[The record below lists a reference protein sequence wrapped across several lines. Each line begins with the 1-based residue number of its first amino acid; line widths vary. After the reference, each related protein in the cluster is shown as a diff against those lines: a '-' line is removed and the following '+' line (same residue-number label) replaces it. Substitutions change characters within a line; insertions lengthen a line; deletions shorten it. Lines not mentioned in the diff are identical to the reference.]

1 MRRLF
6 GLLLV
11 AAVCGAA
18 FVLAAATGDGV
29 KTLKT
34 YDIVVDNAFGL
45 VEGGDLKIGGVK
57 AGQTTGFRLTRSE
70 PYRTIVT
77 AEVSEPGF
85 ASLRTDAECEVRAQS
100 LIGEYFVDC
109 DLGEDKT
116 ELKDGG
122 QVPVENTA
130 STIPPD
136 LINNVMRRPYRERFR
151 LILSELGT
159 GLAGRP
165 EDLNEVIRRAH
176 PSLREL
182 TETLAILRRQNT
194 IISDFIRD
202 ADTVSAAVEPFKEDV
217 ARWANESEDVAS
229 IQASRSEQLGRYY
242 NKLPEF
248 LDELRPT
255 LAELEATA
263 DEQIPTLQ
271 RLQSAAP
278 DLQRFLEAAQPF
290 ARNTRGAL
298 GPLGR
303 FSDAGSSAIGES
315 REEIAELRRLARLA
329 PRLAKPLRQF
339 LQTIDDRKRS
349 TENDPQA
356 ASVAPPAPDK
366 TAYKRG
372 QGFTGME
379 GLFNYFYQQTLAIN
393 ATDELGHLLR
403 IVLIAGGPCAGYSA
417 DPTPE
422 EIKQCNSW
430 LGPNQPGVD
439 GQAEPTSPAD
449 EVQPAPPGPGGPS
462 SVRSG
467 QRTRGAAEPEAPP
480 APGERDLSK
489 PQITLPDGVRK
500 LLGGLR
506 GPKPAPVPQNLPV
519 PGGESAPKVRSGAGT
534 PFRRAPDPAISGLL
548 DYLLAP

>member
-1 MRRLF
+1 MRRLL
-6 GLLLV
+6 GILLV
-11 AAVCGAA
+11 VGVCGVA
-18 FVLAAATGDGV
+18 FVLAGAKGEGS
-29 KTLKT
+29 KTLKS

-57 AGQTTGFRLTRSE
+57 AGQTSGFRLTKSE

-77 AEVSEPGF
+77 ADVTEPGF

-122 QVPVENTA
+122 TVPVENTA

-136 LINNVMRRPYRERFR
+136 LINNVMRKPYRERFR

-229 IQASRSEQLGRYY
+229 IQATRSEELGRYY

-248 LDELRPT
+248 LAELEPT
-255 LAELEATA
+255 LAELETTA
-263 DEQIPTLQ
+263 GEQIPTLQ

-278 DLQRFLEAAQPF
+278 DLRRFLVAAQPV

-298 GPLGR
+298 GPRGEL
-303 FSDAGSSAIGES
+303 SDAGSSAIGEP
-315 REEIAELRRLARLA
+315 RQEIRELRRLARLA
-329 PRLAKPLRQF
+329 PRLGKPLRQF
-339 LQTIDDRKRS
+339 LQALDDRRRS

-356 ASVAPPAPDK
+356 GLAAPPAPDK
-366 TAYKRG
+366 TAYRPG

-379 GLFNYFYQQTLAIN
+379 GLFNYFYFQTLGIN

-403 IVLIAGGPCAGYSA
+403 IVLIAGGPCAAYSA
-417 DPTPE
+417 SPTE
-422 EIKQCNSW
+422 DEIRECNSW
-430 LGPNQPGVD
+430 LGPNQPGVNAPE
-439 GQAEPTSPAD
+439 GAQPARASSREARTSPAAARRD
-449 EVQPAPPGPGGPS
+449 RERQ
-462 SVRSG
+462 RSTG
-467 QRTRGAAEPEAPP
+467 EPEAPP
-480 APGERDLSK
+480 TPGKRDLSK
-489 PQITLPDGVRK
+489 PQITLPEGVRK
-500 LLGGLR
+500 LLDDLR
-506 GPKPAPVPQNLPV
+506 GPKPLP
-519 PGGESAPKVRSGAGT
+519 APKAPSLPEDQSV
-534 PFRRAPDPAISGLL
+534 PAPDSGLL

>member
-1 MRRLF
+1 MRRVL

-11 AAVCGAA
+11 AGVCGVA
-18 FVLAAATGDGV
+18 FVLAAAKDEGD
-29 KTLKT
+29 KALKT

-57 AGQTTGFRLTRSE
+57 AGKTTGFRLTKSE

-77 AEVSEPGF
+77 AEVTEPGF

-109 DLGEDKT
+109 DLGGAKK
-116 ELKDGG
+116 ELPDGG
-122 QVPVENTA
+122 TVPVEQTA

-136 LINNVMRRPYRERFR
+136 LINNVMRRPYRERYR
-151 LILSELGT
+151 LIISELGT

-194 IISDFIRD
+194 IIRDFIRD

-229 IQASRSEQLGRYY
+229 IQASRSEELGRYY

-248 LDELRPT
+248 LAELRPT
-255 LAELEATA
+255 LAELETTA
-263 DEQIPTLQ
+263 GEQIPTLR

-278 DLQRFLEAAQPF
+278 DLKRFLEAAQPF

-298 GPLGR
+298 GPLGEL
-303 FSDAGSSAIGES
+303 SDAGSAAIGES
-315 REEIAELRRLARLA
+315 REEIRELRRLARLA
-329 PRLAKPLRQF
+329 PRLGKPLRQF
-339 LQTIDDRKRS
+339 LQTLDDRRRS

-356 ASVAPPAPDK
+356 GTVAPPAPDK
-366 TAYKRG
+366 TAYKSG

-379 GLFNYFYQQTLAIN
+379 GIFNYFYFQTLGIN
-393 ATDELGHLLR
+393 LTDELGHLLR
-403 IVLIAGGPCAGYSA
+403 IVLIAGGPCAPYSA
-417 DPTPE
+417 SPTPQ
-422 EIKQCNSW
+422 EIAECKSW
-430 LGPNQPGVD
+430 LGPHQPGVNAPD
-439 GQAEPTSPAD
+439 TSSGSNASARGSSPA
-449 EVQPAPPGPGGPS
+449 A
-462 SVRSG
+462 VRERER
-467 QRTRGAAEPEAPP
+467 QRSAGEPEAPP
-480 APGERDLSK
+480 TPGERDLSK
-489 PQITLPDGVRK
+489 PQITLPEGVRK
-500 LLGGLR
+500 LVDDLR
-506 GPKPAPVPQNLPV
+506 GTKAPAPVPQTPSV
-519 PGGESAPKVRSGAGT
+519 PQGQSAP
-534 PFRRAPDPAISGLL
+534 DSGLL

>member
-1 MRRLF
+1 MRRMLA
-6 GLLLV
+6 LLLV
-11 AAVCGAA
+11 AGVCGSA
-18 FVLAAATGDGV
+18 FVLAAANDEGTSA
-29 KTLKT
+29 LKT

-57 AGQTTGFRLTRSE
+57 AGQTTGFRLTKSE

-109 DLGEDKT
+109 DLGSDKT
-116 ELKDGG
+116 ELEDGG
-122 QVPVENTA
+122 TVPVENTA

-136 LINNVMRRPYRERFR
+136 LINNVMRKPYRERFR

-182 TETLAILRRQNT
+182 TETLAILRSQNT
-194 IISDFIRD
+194 IIRDFIRD

-229 IQASRSEQLGRYY
+229 IQATRSEELGRYY

-255 LAELEATA
+255 LAELETTA
-263 DEQIPTLQ
+263 SEQIPTLQ

-278 DLQRFLEAAQPF
+278 DLKRFLETAQPF

-298 GPLGR
+298 GPLGEL
-303 FSDAGSSAIGES
+303 SDAGSSAIGES
-315 REEIAELRRLARLA
+315 RQEIRELRRLARLA
-329 PRLAKPLRQF
+329 PRLGKPLRQF
-339 LQTIDDRKRS
+339 LQALDDRRRS

-356 ASVAPPAPDK
+356 GLVAPPAPDK
-366 TAYKRG
+366 TAYKSG

-379 GLFNYFYQQTLAIN
+379 GLFNYFYFQTLGIN
-393 ATDELGHLLR
+393 LTDELGHILR
-403 IVLIAGGPCAGYSA
+403 IVLIAGGPCAPYSA
-417 DPTPE
+417 SPTAA
-422 EIKQCNSW
+422 EIKECNSW
-430 LGPNQPGVD
+430 LGPNQPGVNAPE
-439 GQAEPTSPAD
+439 GAQPTRASATGSGPA
-449 EVQPAPPGPGGPS
+449 A
-462 SVRSG
+462 VRERER
-467 QRTRGAAEPEAPP
+467 QRSTGEPEAPP
-480 APGERDLSK
+480 TPGERDLSK
-489 PQITLPDGVRK
+489 PQVTLPDGVRK
-500 LLGGLR
+500 LLEDLR
-506 GPKPAPVPQNLPV
+506 GPKAVPAPPTPSVPDGQSV
-519 PGGESAPKVRSGAGT
+519 P
-534 PFRRAPDPAISGLL
+534 DSGLL

>member
-1 MRRLF
+1 MRRLLA
-6 GLLLV
+6 LLLV
-11 AAVCGAA
+11 AGVCGAA
-18 FVLAAATGDGV
+18 FVLAAASGDGA
-29 KTLKT
+29 KALKT

-45 VEGGDLKIGGVK
+45 VAGGDLKIGGVK
-57 AGQTTGFRLTRSE
+57 AGQTTGFRLTKSE

-100 LIGEYFVDC
+100 LIGEYFLDC

-122 QVPVENTA
+122 TVPVENTA

-182 TETLAILRRQNT
+182 TETLAILRSQNT
-194 IISDFIRD
+194 IIRDFIRD

-229 IQASRSEQLGRYY
+229 IQATRSEELGRYY

-248 LDELRPT
+248 LAELRPT

-263 DEQIPTLQ
+263 SEQIPTLQ

-278 DLQRFLEAAQPF
+278 DLQRFLETAQPF
-290 ARNTRGAL
+290 ARNTRRAL
-298 GPLGR
+298 GPLGELA
-303 FSDAGSSAIGES
+303 DAGSSAIAES
-315 REEIAELRRLARLA
+315 REEIAELRRLARFT
-329 PRLAKPLRQF
+329 PRLGKRLRQL
-339 LQTIDDRKRS
+339 LQTLDDRRRS
-349 TENDPQA
+349 TDNDPQA
-356 ASVAPPAPDK
+356 ASAAPPAPDK

-379 GLFNYFYQQTLAIN
+379 GIFNYFYYQTLAVN

-417 DPTPE
+417 SPTPA
-422 EIKQCNSW
+422 EIKECNSW
-430 LGPNQPGVD
+430 LGPNQPGVN
-439 GQAEPTSPAD
+439 TSEEGLAA
-449 EVQPAPPGPGGPS
+449 PAPS
-462 SVRSG
+462 SSSGADPAAARRDRERQRSTG
-467 QRTRGAAEPEAPP
+467 EPEAP
-480 APGERDLSK
+480 ATPGERDLSK
-489 PQITLPDGVRK
+489 PQVTLPEGVRD
-500 LLGGLR
+500 LLDELR
-506 GPKPAPVPQNLPV
+506 GPQETPSPQTPSVPDGQ
-519 PGGESAPKVRSGAGT
+519 SAP
-534 PFRRAPDPAISGLL
+534 DSGLL
-548 DYLLAP
+548 EYLLAP